1 MNSTSLAA
9 ALMGA
14 VLLAGAPAIALSE
27 EATTPSPIRLDNVEI
42 ERSYGWAH
50 QLFPGL
56 VSVDF
61 TNTTPVAVQE
71 VDFVLEHADGGY
83 IRRYKDVGP
92 FSPGESLKH
101 SFSDAHISE
110 GQKLVVDTVTFADGT
125 TWSAPD
131 SYPATKLP
139 VIDPSE

>member
-1 MNSTSLAA
+1 MNITSITA
-9 ALMGA
+9 ALTGA
-14 VLLAGAPAIALSE
+14 VLLACAPVIAL
-27 EATTPSPIRLDNVEI
+27 ADDTATPSPIHLDNVQI

-61 TNTTPVAVQE
+61 TNTAPVAVQE
-71 VDFVLEHADGGY
+71 VDFVLEHADGSY

-101 SFSDAHISE
+101 SFSDSHISE

-131 SYPATKLP
+131 TYPTTKLP
-139 VIDPSE
+139 PIDPSE